1 MGDYIDLVPAEIE
14 WAPEEEER
22 IFQAWNG
29 KDRKRGKGGFWFL
42 GFFPYK
48 SNNRDYVSD
57 KVDYI
62 AVWDLLR

>member
-42 GFFPYK
+42 GFAF
-48 SNNRDYVSD
+48 
-57 KVDYI
+57 
-62 AVWDLLR
+62 